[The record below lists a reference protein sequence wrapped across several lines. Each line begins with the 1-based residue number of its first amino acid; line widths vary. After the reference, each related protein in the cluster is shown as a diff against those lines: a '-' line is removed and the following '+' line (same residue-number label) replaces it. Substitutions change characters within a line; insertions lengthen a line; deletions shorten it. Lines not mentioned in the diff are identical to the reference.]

1 MWGETNPMSR
11 QLTYTMESEKK
22 KRPEH
27 SSRNYC
33 TTESSGNINTR
44 MNTCDCNCFQS
55 RMPNSN
61 QQPTFDYLTDLQRLN
76 LDINQINNNKMSN
89 KSMSFSNSKNGF
101 NNSNRKTNKQS
112 YINNDSFLFQR
123 IYKYNYH
130 DKIVDVTHC

>member
-112 YINNDSFLFQR
+112 
-123 IYKYNYH
+123 
-130 DKIVDVTHC
+130 